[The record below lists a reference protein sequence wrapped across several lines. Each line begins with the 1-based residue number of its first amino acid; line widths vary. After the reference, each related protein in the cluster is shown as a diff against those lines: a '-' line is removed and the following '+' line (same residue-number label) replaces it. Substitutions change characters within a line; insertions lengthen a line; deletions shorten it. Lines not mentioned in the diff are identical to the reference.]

1 MEKLRAAAFAAAMLF
16 ALAATSPAF
25 ARDEA
30 LVAEPSSQWHAAL
43 EDGLC
48 HLARRFSADGANFQ
62 LILRRRAPGYGF
74 EVNVVSDTLDRRNRT
89 PFTQY
94 DISKE
99 PLRHGYSF
107 RLKDGEWEGF
117 GANLPAN
124 YFDSPVQQSLI
135 VTDAFEKD
143 FKLNLV
149 GISSALAVMDQCLD
163 EVVRNWGFDPVQLR
177 SLSRMANTTEKAD
190 EIIQD
195 AIMRTSRVRE
205 QLGQDSIHFILMID
219 AAGAATSCK
228 AEGAA
233 NEADDVQDACRD
245 IIRSA
250 KFEPALDANGS
261 AVASFLI
268 VETSIYTRTQ
278 TIFL

>member
-1 MEKLRAAAFAAAMLF
+1 MPNLRAVAYAAAMIF
-16 ALAATSPAF
+16 ATVWASPAL
-25 ARDEA
+25 ARDEP
-30 LVAEPSSQWHAAL
+30 LVAQPSSQWHAAL

-48 HLARRFSADGANFQ
+48 HLARRFSADGTNFQ
-62 LILRRRAPGYGF
+62 FILRRRAPGYGF
-74 EVNVVSDTLDRRNRT
+74 EINIVSDTLDRRNRT
-89 PFTQY
+89 PHTQY
-94 DISKE
+94 DVSKE
-99 PLRHGYSF
+99 PLRHSYSY

-124 YFDSPVQQSLI
+124 YFESPVQQSLV
-135 VTDAFEKD
+135 VTEAFEKD

-149 GISSALAVMDQCLD
+149 GINNALAVMDQCLD
-163 EVVRNWGFDPVQLR
+163 EVVRSWGFDPVQQR
-177 SLSRMANTTEKAD
+177 SLSRMAGTTKQAD
-190 EIIQD
+190 EIITD

-205 QLGQDSIHFILMID
+205 QVRQDSIHFILMID
-219 AAGAATSCK
+219 TDGAATNCK
-228 AEGAA
+228 AEGEA

-250 KFEPALDANGS
+250 KFEPALDSNGN
-261 AVASFLI
+261 AVESFLI

>member
-1 MEKLRAAAFAAAMLF
+1 MAKLRAAALAAAIFF
-16 ALAATSPAF
+16 ASAWTAPAF
-25 ARDEA
+25 ARDEP
-30 LVAEPSSQWHAAL
+30 LVAQPSSQWHAAL

-62 LILRRRAPGYGF
+62 LILRRRAPGYGY
-74 EVNVVSDTLDRRNRT
+74 EINVVSDTLGRRNRT
-89 PFTQY
+89 PYTQY
-94 DISKE
+94 DIGKE

-143 FKLNLV
+143 FKLNLI
-149 GISSALAVMDQCLD
+149 GINSALQVMEQCLD
-163 EVVRNWGFDPVQLR
+163 EAVRNLGFDPVQHR
-177 SLSRMANTTEKAD
+177 SLSRMAGTTEKAD
-190 EIIQD
+190 EVIKD
-195 AIMRTSRVRE
+195 AIMRTSRVRD
-205 QLGQDSIHFILMID
+205 QLRQDSIQFIVMID
-219 AAGAATSCK
+219 ATGSATSCK

-250 KFEPALDANGS
+250 KFTPALDADGN